1 MHGAVTRSPLLT
13 QQTTICRK
21 ALLNHQLLRFGSRR
35 NAVQANHR
43 TLSQSVYN
51 AALATA
57 MTDRVMLPDRLLT
70 ENSRLSDASPALRA
84 LYDSYSWAAH
94 SLKARAW
101 LQAAFVANFLLMSF
115 DYFVSPSLLAATLII
130 RGMIMSTIL
139 LCLYVLWGRQ
149 RAAWI
154 QGATLVLVSM
164 TIMIG
169 SGALGA
175 LGGFSLFE
183 RYLTG
188 ALFTVATAILFFPI
202 EFRWTVAG
210 VVAAIICHAGMLLV
224 GPVADPLLA
233 LSTSCFYSGA
243 IIAFASTRSGTLR
256 SQWKSFKSKIREL
269 RDQEALAS
277 LNAELQV
284 IANLDP
290 LTGIQNRRSA
300 QEDID
305 RIWGD
310 SAYAKPATAFLMLDI
325 DDFKTLNDTLGH
337 TAGDECIKGVADKIS
352 DAVRDGD
359 IVSRHG
365 GEEFLVVLTDAT
377 ASDAFEVAERMRR
390 SVESSLFKC
399 LENAPT
405 NRVTISIG
413 LALWDGEQTPQMLI
427 NRADEALY
435 QAKRSGK
442 NQTVIA
448 PPPQADGV
456 HRHRV
461 QMAEVCDIA

>member
-1 MHGAVTRSPLLT
+1 M
-13 QQTTICRK
+13 
-21 ALLNHQLLRFGSRR
+21 
-35 NAVQANHR
+35 QANHR

-51 AALATA
+51 TALATA
-57 MTDRVMLPDRLLT
+57 KTDRAMLPDRLLT
-70 ENSRLSDASPALRA
+70 EDSRLTDASPALKA

-101 LQAAFVANFLLMSF
+101 LQAAFVFNFLLMSF
-115 DYFVSPSLLAATLII
+115 DYFLNPSLLMATVII
-130 RGMIMSTIL
+130 RGMIISTIL
-139 LCLYVLWGRQ
+139 LGLYALWGRQ
-149 RAAWI
+149 RAGWI
-154 QGATLVLVSM
+154 QGATLVAVSM
-164 TIMIG
+164 VVMIG

-175 LGGFSLFE
+175 MGGLHLFE

-210 VVAAIICHAGMLLV
+210 VVAAMMLYAVMLLA

-233 LSTSCFYSGA
+233 LGTSCFYGGV
-243 IIAFASTRSGTLR
+243 IMFFASTRNGTLR

-269 RDQEALAS
+269 RDQEALANP
-277 LNAELQV
+277 NAALQV
-284 IANLDP
+284 TSKLDP
-290 LTGIQNRRSA
+290 FTGIQNRRSA
-300 QEDID
+300 QENID

-310 SAYAKPATAFLMLDI
+310 RACAKPATALLMLDI
-325 DDFKTLNDTLGH
+325 DDFKNLNDTLGH

-365 GEEFLVVLTDAT
+365 GEEFLVVLTETT
-377 ASDAFEVAERMRR
+377 AGDAFDMAERMRR
-390 SVESSLFKC
+390 SVESSLFEC
-399 LENAPT
+399 LADAPT

-413 LALWDGEQTPQMLI
+413 LAVWDGDQTPQALI

-435 QAKRSGK
+435 EAKRSGK
-442 NQTVIA
+442 NRTVIA
-448 PPPQADGV
+448 PPPRRDGV
-456 HRHRV
+456 HCQPE
-461 QMAEVCDIA
+461 QMAETRDIA

>member
-1 MHGAVTRSPLLT
+1 M
-13 QQTTICRK
+13 
-21 ALLNHQLLRFGSRR
+21 
-35 NAVQANHR
+35 QADHR

-57 MTDRVMLPDRLLT
+57 MTDRAMLPDRLLT
-70 ENSRLSDASPALRA
+70 EDSRLSCASPALRA

-101 LQAAFVANFLLMSF
+101 LQAAFVFNFLLMSF
-115 DYFVSPSLLAATLII
+115 DYFLNPSLLMATLII
-130 RGMIMSTIL
+130 RGMIMSVIL
-139 LCLYVLWGRQ
+139 LGLHVVWGRQ
-149 RAAWI
+149 RAGWV
-154 QGATLVLVSM
+154 QGATLVAVSVTM
-164 TIMIG
+164 MIG

-175 LGGFSLFE
+175 LGGVALFE

-188 ALFTVATAILFFPI
+188 ALFTVATAILFFP

-210 VVAAIICHAGMLLV
+210 VVAAIILHGVMLMT
-224 GPVADPLLA
+224 GPVADPWLA
-233 LSTSCFYSGA
+233 LGTSGFYSGVM
-243 IIAFASTRSGTLR
+243 IVFASTRSGTLK

-305 RIWGD
+305 RIWD
-310 SAYAKPATAFLMLDI
+310 DPAHTKPATAFLMLDI
-325 DDFKTLNDTLGH
+325 DDFKNLNDTLGH

-365 GEEFLVVLTDAT
+365 GEEFLVVLTDTT

-413 LALWDGEQTPQMLI
+413 LAPWDGEQTPQMLI

-435 QAKRSGK
+435 EAKRSGK